1 MWSYENKSKSVLY
14 KAVQIVQNG
23 FIAAPPVSGDGVQN
37 ELTWCPEWVEQA
49 EQLIRPMGPIGPI
62 RHITKT
68 HYAQRDSK
76 ASELFEKLKNIVLND
91 YPKCRSAGGCPLGY
105 AGRMGKTAPAQEFSK
120 VSE

>member
-23 FIAAPPVSGDGVQN
+23 FIAAPPVSGGGVQN

-62 RHITKT
+62 RPIKRVVQYCPECENHEKNVFQNKKVICICRFNVIYLYEYTDCSIDF
-68 HYAQRDSK
+68 YVQFMRQ
-76 ASELFEKLKNIVLND
+76 AS
-91 YPKCRSAGGCPLGY
+91 
-105 AGRMGKTAPAQEFSK
+105 
-120 VSE
+120 